1 MKMFLDMVP
10 IALMFSA
17 PIIIAALGGLF
28 SERSGVVNVALEGIM
43 MVGGFFAATV
53 TVFMEGVNPALAP
66 WMGMA
71 VGLIAGSL
79 FSILHAVASVNL
91 KADQVVSG
99 TALNIL
105 AGGLTVYLAQIIF
118 NQQRTRAFS
127 RGLSTIN
134 VPGLQNIP
142 LLGKILFQNIYPT
155 FYVAL
160 ILILLTWFLVYKTRL
175 GLRLR
180 SCGENPQ
187 AAASMGIDV
196 YKIRYFGVLMSGAFA
211 GLAGGRHGSDPGH
224 PVHHHQHPRNR
235 LYRPG
240 LPDLW
245 KWNPWGVLGA
255 GLFFGFSQAISLYAK
270 DIPFLASFPQ
280 EFFYLLPYVLTIL
293 ALILFSNRSVG
304 PKAPVKFTTPESG
317 SPRSQS
323 DRLLGFGGRQSR
335 L

>member
-71 VGLIAGSL
+71 VGLLAGIL
-79 FSILHAVASVNL
+79 FSILHAIASVNL

-211 GLAGGRHGSDPGH
+211 GLAGGVMVLTQDIQYTITSIHGTGFIALGSLIFG
-224 PVHHHQHPRNR
+224 
-235 LYRPG
+235 
-240 LPDLW
+240 

-304 PKAPVKFTTPESG
+304 PKAAGEIYDPGK
-317 SPRSQS
+317 R
-323 DRLLGFGGRQSR
+323 
-335 L
+335 

>member
-1 MKMFLDMVP
+1 
-10 IALMFSA
+10 MFSA

-71 VGLIAGSL
+71 VGLLAGIL
-79 FSILHAVASVNL
+79 FSILHAIASVNL

-211 GLAGGRHGSDPGH
+211 GLAGGVMVLTQDIQYTITSIHGTGFIALGSLIFG
-224 PVHHHQHPRNR
+224 
-235 LYRPG
+235 
-240 LPDLW
+240 

-304 PKAPVKFTTPESG
+304 PKAAGEIYDPGK
-317 SPRSQS
+317 R
-323 DRLLGFGGRQSR
+323 
-335 L
+335 

>member
-1 MKMFLDMVP
+1 MFLDMVP

-71 VGLIAGSL
+71 VGLLAGIL
-79 FSILHAVASVNL
+79 FSILHAIASVNL

-211 GLAGGRHGSDPGH
+211 GLAGGVMVLTQDIQYTITSIHGTGFIALGSLIFG
-224 PVHHHQHPRNR
+224 
-235 LYRPG
+235 
-240 LPDLW
+240 

-304 PKAPVKFTTPESG
+304 PKAAGEIYDPGK
-317 SPRSQS
+317 R
-323 DRLLGFGGRQSR
+323 
-335 L
+335 